1 MKSTC
6 VIIAVLILIFALP
19 FVANYVGDSV
29 YREKINS
36 LIEMDYEIQPLDSL
50 WGIANRFCPD
60 YINTGDYVNLL
71 IEKNNLYNTLQ
82 PGQKIKVY
90 CD

>member
-19 FVANYVGDSV
+19 FVANYVGENA

-36 LIEMDYEIQPLDSL
+36 LIEMDYEVQPLDSI
-50 WGIANRFCPD
+50 WGIAYKFCPD
-60 YINTGDYVNLL
+60 YISTGDYVNLL